1 MGFLTACLILP
12 ISVIVFCMTSPMAKM
27 SKGRGPGAALNVILA
42 VVSFVMM
49 AWSALRIFLGLM
61 GFVFSILSTVLAV
74 GVVIVLA
81 VMVWHWLRTVL

>member
-1 MGFLTACLILP
+1 MGFLTACLVLP
-12 ISVIVFCMTSPMAKM
+12 ISVIVFCTTSSMAKV

-49 AWSALRIFLGLM
+49 AWSALRIFIGLM
-61 GFVFSILSTVLAV
+61 GFVFSIFSTVLVLGA
-74 GVVIVLA
+74 VIVLA